1 MKFSGRWLRK
11 LVDFQYS
18 DHELAH
24 KLTMAGLEVENLVSV
39 APFFDKVVVAHVI
52 SIQKH
57 PDADRLNVCKVD
69 AGDQSRELL
78 QIVCGAQNVR
88 EGMKVAC
95 ALVGAKLPE
104 LEIRR
109 GKIRGVD
116 SFGML
121 CSAKE
126 LGLASDTDGLL
137 ELSDEATTGMDL
149 REYLLLDDYI
159 FTLKL
164 TPNRADCL
172 GMFGIAREVAAIT
185 ECELVLPAITRIDPA
200 IEDVLQIRVEEPE
213 SCPLYCGRIIKNV
226 AINTNTKIPLWMSQR
241 LERSGLRLIN
251 PVVDIINYVMLE
263 MGQPMHAFDLARI
276 GSGAKGDICVRYA
289 RESEKLLLLNGEEL
303 ALQKD
308 MLVIADDNKPL
319 ALAGI
324 MGGSESGVT
333 EATTDIFLESAY
345 FSPAVISGKSFKLG
359 FTSDSA
365 HRFERGVDFSITRS
379 AIERATALIQDI
391 CGGCVGPVAEIRH
404 QLPER
409 IAVMVRPGRVTKI
422 LGIELGIKQISA
434 CFRRLQFSY
443 SVSEDIFYVVPPASR
458 FDLVI
463 EEDFIEEI
471 ARVYGYDLIPA
482 QLSRAPVRM
491 LAEPET
497 KASPIKR
504 LHQILISRDYQEV
517 INYTFVDAQWE
528 SDLSENN
535 DPIRLKNPIASHM
548 GVMRSN
554 LFGGLINNLQFN
566 LNRKQSRVR
575 IFEIGSCFGRK
586 GTEEQEAEYLAAL
599 CSGSVYPEQW
609 NMPSRNIDFYD
620 VKMDVESLFWPR
632 SLEFEPA
639 IHPALHPGKS
649 ARILLNGKSVGWIGE
664 LHPRWQEKYHLSQS
678 AVLFE
683 LLAEALAT
691 ELLPRMRSL
700 SKFPPVRRDIAV
712 VVENNV
718 SVANLLAAMNM
729 EKDRSVSEISLF
741 DLYSGEKLAQGKKS
755 LAFRV
760 LLQDSEKTLTDQ
772 EIEQSVQRL
781 INALERKFGAT
792 LRS

>member
-1 MKFSGRWLRK
+1 
-11 LVDFQYS
+11 
-18 DHELAH
+18 
-24 KLTMAGLEVENLVSV
+24 MAGLEVENLVSV
-39 APFFDKVVVAHVI
+39 APFFDSVVVAHVI

-57 PDADRLNVCKVD
+57 PNADRLNVCKVD

-104 LEIRR
+104 LEISR

-185 ECELVLPAITRIDPA
+185 ECELVLPTITCIDPT
-200 IEDVLQIRVEEPE
+200 IEDVLQIRIEEPE
-213 SCPLYCGRIIKNV
+213 SCPLYCGRIIRNV
-226 AINTNTKIPLWMSQR
+226 VANTKIPLWMSQR
-241 LERSGLRLIN
+241 LERAGLRLIN

-276 GSGAKGDICVRYA
+276 GSGAEGNICVRYA
-289 RESEKLLLLNGEEL
+289 HENEKLLLLNSEEL
-303 ALQKD
+303 TLQKD
-308 MLVIADDNKPL
+308 MLVIADNNKPL

-333 EATTDIFLESAY
+333 ETTTDVFLESAY
-345 FSPAVISGKSFKLG
+345 FSPVVISGKSFKLG

-365 HRFERGVDFSITRS
+365 HRFERGVDFSMTRS

-391 CGGCVGPVAEIRH
+391 CGGSVGPVAEIRH

-409 IAVMVRPGRVTKI
+409 IAVMVRPERVTKI

-434 CFRRLQFSY
+434 CFQRLQFSY
-443 SVSEDIFYVVPPASR
+443 TVTDDVFYVVPPASR

-528 SDLSENN
+528 SDFSENN

-575 IFEIGSCFGRK
+575 IFEIGSCFGRE
-586 GTEEQEAEYLAAL
+586 GAEGQEAEYLAAL
-599 CSGSVYPEQW
+599 CSGNAYPEQW
-609 NMPSRNIDFYD
+609 NIPNRNIDFYD

-649 ARILLNGKSVGWIGE
+649 AKILLNEKSVGWIGE

-683 LLAEALAT
+683 LLTKALAT

-700 SKFPPVRRDIAV
+700 SKFPPVRRDIAI

-718 SVANLLAAMNM
+718 SVANLLATMNM

-781 INALERKFGAT
+781 INVLERKFGAT